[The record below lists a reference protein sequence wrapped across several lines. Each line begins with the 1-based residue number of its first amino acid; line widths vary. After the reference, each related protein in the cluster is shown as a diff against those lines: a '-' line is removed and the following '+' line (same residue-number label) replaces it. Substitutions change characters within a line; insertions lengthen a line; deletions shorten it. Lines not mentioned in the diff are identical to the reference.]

1 MTAQPILTTHD
12 LRKSF
17 GYVEAV
23 RTVNLEVY
31 PGEAFGLLGPNG
43 AGKTTIVGMIL
54 GLIRPSAGTLTLFGE
69 PLNVNANGSS
79 KYLSRRIGAAL
90 ETPAFYPYLSGR
102 DNLRVFAEALGGVP
116 AARIES
122 LLAFVGLRARA
133 RSRFGTYSTGMKQ
146 RLSLACAL
154 LTDPDLIL
162 LDEPTSGLDPAGMR
176 EVRELICELVSQ
188 GKTIF
193 LASHMLH
200 EVEQVCHR
208 VAVLNRGELLAQGL
222 IDDLVRRDKALRIEV
237 ADLSAAAGCL
247 ANLPN
252 IGQVTV
258 ENDHLLVEATLDQAE
273 RISAHLAQVGIYP
286 RRIEPVGSDLED
298 FFLDLTE
305 DENRRSSSA
314 VL

>member
-43 AGKTTIVGMIL
+43 AGKTTIIGMIL
-54 GLIRPSAGTLTLFGE
+54 GLIQPSAGTLTLFGE
-69 PLNVNANGSS
+69 PLNGSS
-79 KYLSRRIGAAL
+79 KHLSRRIGAAL

-102 DNLRVFAEALGGVP
+102 DNLRVFAQALGGVP

-122 LLAFVGLRARA
+122 LLDFVGLRARA

-176 EVRELICELVSQ
+176 EVRELVSELVSQ

-222 IDDLVRRDKALRIEV
+222 VDDLVHRDKALRLEV
-237 ADLSAAAGCL
+237 ADLPAAASRL

-258 ENDHLLVEATLDQAE
+258 ENGYLLVEATLDQAE

-286 RRIEPVGSDLED
+286 RRIEPIGSDLED
-298 FFLDLTE
+298 FFLDLTGG
-305 DENRRSSSA
+305 ENRQSSSV

>member
-1 MTAQPILTTHD
+1 MTAQPILITHD

-43 AGKTTIVGMIL
+43 AGKTTIIGMIL
-54 GLIRPSAGTLTLFGE
+54 GLIQPTAGTLTLFGE
-69 PLNVNANGSS
+69 PLDGSS
-79 KYLSRRIGAAL
+79 KHLSQRIGAAL

-116 AARIES
+116 SARIES
-122 LLAFVGLRARA
+122 LLDFVGLKARA
-133 RSRFGTYSTGMKQ
+133 GSRFGTYSTGMKQ

-200 EVEQVCHR
+200 EVEQVCRR

-222 IDDLVRRDKALRIEV
+222 VDDLVRRDKALRIEV
-237 ADLSAAAGCL
+237 ANLSAAASRL

-258 ENDHLLVEATLDQAE
+258 ENDHLLVETTLDQAE
-273 RISAHLAQVGIYP
+273 RINAHLAQAGIYP

-298 FFLDLTE
+298 FFLDLTGGATAG
-305 DENRRSSSA
+305 R
-314 VL
+314 VPL

>member
-23 RTVNLEVY
+23 RNVNLEVY

-54 GLIRPSAGTLTLFGE
+54 GLIQPSAGDLTLFGE
-69 PLNVNANGSS
+69 PLDGSS
-79 KYLSRRIGAAL
+79 KHLSQRIGAAL

-116 AARIES
+116 SARIES
-122 LLAFVGLRARA
+122 LLDFVGLKARA
-133 RSRFGTYSTGMKQ
+133 GSRFGTYSTGMKQ

-176 EVRELICELVSQ
+176 EVRELISELVSQ

-208 VAVLNRGELLAQGL
+208 VAVLNRGELLAQGPV
-222 IDDLVRRDKALRIEV
+222 DDLVRRDKALRLEV
-237 ADLSAAAGCL
+237 ADLPAAASRL
-247 ANLPN
+247 ASLPDL
-252 IGQVTV
+252 GQVTV

-273 RISAHLAQVGIYP
+273 RISAHLAQTGIYL

-298 FFLDLTE
+298 FFLDLTGG
-305 DENRRSSSA
+305 ENRRSSPA
-314 VL
+314 VV

>member
-1 MTAQPILTTHD
+1 MTTQPILATHD

-31 PGEAFGLLGPNG
+31 PCEAFGLLGPNG
-43 AGKTTIVGMIL
+43 AGKTTIIGMIL
-54 GLIRPSAGTLTLFGE
+54 GLIQPTAGTLTLFGE
-69 PLNVNANGSS
+69 PLDGSS
-79 KYLSRRIGAAL
+79 KHLSRRIGAAL

-102 DNLRVFAEALGGVP
+102 DNLRVFAEALGGTP
-116 AARIES
+116 SARIEN
-122 LLAFVGLRARA
+122 LLDFVGLKARA

-146 RLSLACAL
+146 RLSLACSL

-176 EVRELICELVSQ
+176 EVRELVSELVSQ

-208 VAVLNRGELLAQGL
+208 VAVLNRGELLAQGPV
-222 IDDLVRRDKALRIEV
+222 DELVRRDKALRLEV
-237 ADLSAAAGCL
+237 ADLPAAASRL
-247 ANLPN
+247 ASLPN

-258 ENDHLLVEATLDQAE
+258 ENGYLLVEATLDQAE

-286 RRIEPVGSDLED
+286 RRIEPIGSDLED
-298 FFLDLTE
+298 FFLDLTGG
-305 DENRRSSSA
+305 ENRQSSSV

>member
-1 MTAQPILTTHD
+1 MTTQPILATHD

-43 AGKTTIVGMIL
+43 AGKTTIIGMIL
-54 GLIRPSAGTLTLFGE
+54 GLIQPSAGTLTLFGE
-69 PLNVNANGSS
+69 PLNGSS
-79 KYLSRRIGAAL
+79 KHLSRRIGAVL

-102 DNLRVFAEALGGVP
+102 DNLRVFAQALGGVP

-122 LLAFVGLRARA
+122 LLDFVGLRARA
-133 RSRFGTYSTGMKQ
+133 RSRFGIYSTGMKQ
-146 RLSLACAL
+146 RLNLACAL

-176 EVRELICELVSQ
+176 EVRELIRRLISQ
-188 GKTIF
+188 DKTIF

-208 VAVLNRGELLAQGL
+208 VAVLNRGELLAQGPV
-222 IDDLVRRDKALRIEV
+222 DELVRGNEARALRLEV
-237 ADLSAAAGCL
+237 ADLSAAASRL
-247 ANLPN
+247 ASLPDL
-252 IGQVTV
+252 GPVTV
-258 ENDHLLVEATLDQAE
+258 ENGYLLVEATLDQAE
-273 RISAHLAQVGIYP
+273 RISAHLAQAGIYP

-298 FFLDLTE
+298 FFLDLTGG
-305 DENRRSSSA
+305 ENRQSSSV

>member
-1 MTAQPILTTHD
+1 MAAQPILTTHD
-12 LRKSF
+12 LGKSF

-23 RTVNLEVY
+23 RTVNLEVC

-43 AGKTTIVGMIL
+43 AGKTTIIGMIL
-54 GLIRPSAGTLTLFGE
+54 GLIQPSAGTLTLFGE
-69 PLNVNANGSS
+69 PLNVNGSS
-79 KYLSRRIGAAL
+79 RHLSRRIGAAL

-102 DNLRVFAEALGGVP
+102 DNLRVFAQALGGVP
-116 AARIES
+116 TARIKS
-122 LLAFVGLRARA
+122 LLDFVGLRARA

-176 EVRELICELVSQ
+176 EVRELISELVSQ

-208 VAVLNRGELLAQGL
+208 VAVLNRGELLAQGPV
-222 IDDLVRRDKALRIEV
+222 DELVRRDKALRLEV
-237 ADLSAAAGCL
+237 ADLPAAASRL
-247 ANLPN
+247 ASLPDL
-252 IGQVTV
+252 GPVTV
-258 ENDHLLVEATLDQAE
+258 EDGYLLVEATLDQAE
-273 RISAHLAQVGIYP
+273 RISAHLAQAGIYP

-298 FFLDLTE
+298 FFLDLTGGE
-305 DENRRSSSA
+305 TA
-314 VL
+314 G